1 MEDPYSIL
9 NIAKDATKEE
19 IQESYKAL
27 LKKYDISSIED
38 EETQDIYLQ
47 KLSEINLAYTTL
59 IKSLIFKEVRELISI
74 DNFIN
79 AEAKL
84 NIISDPN
91 SAEWNYLSGI
101 LLLKK
106 GWVDS
111 GIIQI
116 QKAININP
124 YNEEYKTTM
133 KQLKEKIS
141 INKQSIKQNYKSN
154 ALCYY
159 YSKGGLC

>member
-59 IKSLIFKEVRELISI
+59 IKSLIFKEVRELISMSVWNWCFVAVQLEFFLNLENI
-74 DNFIN
+74 SENF
-79 AEAKL
+79 
-84 NIISDPN
+84 
-91 SAEWNYLSGI
+91 
-101 LLLKK
+101 
-106 GWVDS
+106 
-111 GIIQI
+111 
-116 QKAININP
+116 
-124 YNEEYKTTM
+124 
-133 KQLKEKIS
+133 
-141 INKQSIKQNYKSN
+141 
-154 ALCYY
+154 
-159 YSKGGLC
+159 